1 VRHQDHPQSRRNGKD
16 PKIRTE
22 VARYPLLATLPYAAT
37 IFLSSFLLFLVQPII
52 AKQILPW
59 FGGSAAVWT
68 TCLVFFQSVLLAG
81 YAYADATTRLGA
93 RRQAMVHVG
102 LLVVSLA
109 TLPIIASS
117 GWKPQG
123 DEQPIARIL
132 LLLVAT
138 IGLPYFLLS
147 TTTPLLQSWYWRRFQ
162 SAVPYRLFA
171 LSNFASLLAL
181 LGFPLFFEPVFDLN
195 QLGWGWSFLF
205 AAFALLCAVTAW
217 MSMNGYE
224 LKAAKP
230 AAAPVALKDQLQWL
244 ALSAMGSVMLL
255 AVTNH
260 VTQNISSVP
269 FLWVLPL
276 ALYLVTFIL
285 AFDHPRWY
293 VRPVFLALLPILLPA
308 MAWYIPSLDLAI
320 AAPLYLVGM
329 FVACMVCH
337 GELATLKPDPA
348 HLTRFYLMMSLGGA
362 LGAVLVA
369 IVAPLVLPGYFE
381 LGIALVLL
389 GVLFAIRVRGMASAG
404 VLVVLLVTLGLV
416 IKGGRDYSE
425 GMRVMER
432 DFYGVVRTAD
442 HPSPVPYRSMYHG
455 GIMHGGQLLGDSFRN
470 TPADYFSPNSGY
482 GRVFTSLREM
492 SPRQPLNV
500 GVIGLGAGVIGA
512 WMKPGDALTFYE
524 ISPRV
529 VDIARREFTYLADT
543 SAKTELV
550 MGDGRLSLER
560 EPPRRYDVLGIDAFS
575 GDSIPMHLVT
585 REAMALYVKH
595 IKPDGVIVF
604 QATNR
609 YIDLLPVVKRLAAE
623 FGLQALNVSD
633 SPEADSGPEY
643 WYSATDQVI
652 VTRNRKLLDW
662 PRVAEA
668 AEEIEDRPDL
678 PVFTDAHHNLLRIL
692 K

>member
-1 VRHQDHPQSRRNGKD
+1 MR
-16 PKIRTE
+16 
-22 VARYPLLATLPYAAT
+22 ATLPYAGT

-59 FGGSAAVWT
+59 FGGSAGVWT

-81 YAYADATTRLGA
+81 YAYADLTTRLGA
-93 RRQAMVHVG
+93 RRQALLHVA

-109 TLPIIASS
+109 CLPIIASS

-123 DEQPIARIL
+123 EEEPISRIL

-147 TTTPLLQSWYWRRFQ
+147 TTTPLLQSWYWRRWQ
-162 SAVPYRLFA
+162 QNVPYRLFA

-181 LGFPLFFEPVFDLN
+181 LGFPVLFEPAFDLN
-195 QLGWGWSFLF
+195 QLGWGWSILF
-205 AAFALLCAVTAW
+205 AAFALLCAGTAW
-217 MSMNGYE
+217 MSSNAFDPVE
-224 LKAAKP
+224 KDAAPKAAK
-230 AAAPVALKDQLQWL
+230 AIPVKDQLLWL

-260 VTQNISSVP
+260 VTQNVSSVP

-276 ALYLVTFIL
+276 ALYLITFIL
-285 AFDHPRWY
+285 VFDHPRWY
-293 VRPVFLALLPILLPA
+293 LRTALLVALVALLPA
-308 MAWYIPSLDLAI
+308 MAYYIPSLDLRV
-320 AAPLYLVGM
+320 AAPLYMVGM

-337 GELATLKPDPA
+337 GELARLKPDPA

-369 IVAPLVLPGYFE
+369 VIAPLVLRGYFE
-381 LGIALVLL
+381 LGVALVLL
-389 GVLFAIRVRGMASAG
+389 GALFALRVRGVAKWGVLAVLG
-404 VLVVLLVTLGLV
+404 ATIVLVVR
-416 IKGGRDYSE
+416 GGHDYTS
-425 GMRVMER
+425 GIRVMER

-442 HPSPVPYRSMYHG
+442 HLSPVPYRSMYHG
-455 GIMHGGQLLGDSFRN
+455 AIMHGGQLLGDSLRN
-470 TPADYFSPNSGY
+470 TPADYFSPDSGY

-492 SPRQPLNV
+492 NPRKPLNV
-500 GVIGLGAGVIGA
+500 GVIGLGAGVIAA

-543 SAKTELV
+543 PAKTELV

-560 EPPRRYDVLGIDAFS
+560 EPTRGYDVLGIDAFS

-595 IKPDGVIVF
+595 LKPDGVIVF

-623 FGLQALNVSD
+623 FGFEAVNVSD
-633 SPEADSGPEY
+633 SPDADDGPEY
-643 WYSATDQVI
+643 WYSSTDQVI
-652 VTRNRKLLDW
+652 VTRNRKLLEW
-662 PRVAEA
+662 GRIAEA
-668 AEEIEDRPDL
+668 AEPIEVRGDL

>member
-1 VRHQDHPQSRRNGKD
+1 M
-16 PKIRTE
+16 
-22 VARYPLLATLPYAAT
+22 
-37 IFLSSFLLFLVQPII
+37 
-52 AKQILPW
+52 
-59 FGGSAAVWT
+59 
-68 TCLVFFQSVLLAG
+68 FFQSVLLAG
-81 YAYADATTRLGA
+81 YAYADLTTRLGA
-93 RRQAMVHVG
+93 RRQALLHVA
-102 LLVVSLA
+102 LLAVSLA
-109 TLPIIASS
+109 CLPIIASS
-117 GWKPQG
+117 GWKPHG
-123 DEQPIARIL
+123 EEEPISRIL

-147 TTTPLLQSWYWRRFQ
+147 TTTPLLQSWYWRRFR

-181 LGFPLFFEPVFDLN
+181 LGFPVLFEPVFDLK
-195 QLGWGWSFLF
+195 QLGWGWSLLF
-205 AAFALLCAVTAW
+205 ALFVLLCAGTAL
-217 MSMNGYE
+217 MSMNGFE
-224 LKAAKP
+224 P
-230 AAAPVALKDQLQWL
+230 AEKDAAPKPVTALPARDQLLWL

-260 VTQNISSVP
+260 VTQNVSSVP

-276 ALYLVTFIL
+276 ALYLITFIL

-293 VRPVFLALLPILLPA
+293 LRTALLVALVALLPA
-308 MAWYIPSLDLAI
+308 MAYYIPSLDLRV
-320 AAPLYLVGM
+320 AAPLYMVGM

-337 GELATLKPDPA
+337 GELARLKPDPA

-369 IVAPLVLPGYFE
+369 VIAPLVLRGYFE

-389 GVLFAIRVRGMASAG
+389 GALFALRVRGIAKWGVLAILG
-404 VLVVLLVTLGLV
+404 ATVVLVVR
-416 IKGGRDYSE
+416 GGHDYTR
-425 GMRVMER
+425 GIRVMER

-442 HPSPVPYRSMYHG
+442 HYSPVPYRSMYHG
-455 GIMHGGQLLGDSFRN
+455 AIMHGGQLLGDSFRN
-470 TPADYFSPNSGY
+470 TPADYFSPDSGY

-492 SPRQPLNV
+492 NPGKPLNV
-500 GVIGLGAGVIGA
+500 GVIGLGAGVIAA

-543 SAKTELV
+543 PARTALV

-560 EPPRRYDVLGIDAFS
+560 EPARGYDVLGIDAFS

-623 FGLQALNVSD
+623 FGLEALNVSD
-633 SPEADSGPEY
+633 SPDADDGPEY
-643 WYSATDQVI
+643 WYSSTDQVI
-652 VTRNRKLLDW
+652 VTRNRRLLEW
-662 PRVAEA
+662 GRIAEA
-668 AEEIEDRPDL
+668 AEEIEERGDL

>member
-1 VRHQDHPQSRRNGKD
+1 
-16 PKIRTE
+16 
-22 VARYPLLATLPYAAT
+22 
-37 IFLSSFLLFLVQPII
+37 
-52 AKQILPW
+52 
-59 FGGSAAVWT
+59 VWT

-81 YAYADATTRLGA
+81 YAYADWTMRLGA
-93 RRQAMVHVG
+93 RRQALVHV
-102 LLVVSLA
+102 LLLAASLA

-132 LLLVAT
+132 LLLAAT

-147 TTTPLLQSWYWRRFQ
+147 TTTPLLQAWYSRRFHA
-162 SAVPYRLFA
+162 AVPYRLFA

-181 LGFPLFFEPVFDLN
+181 LGFPLLFEPAFDLG

-205 AAFALLCAVTAW
+205 AAFALLCAGTAW
-217 MSMNGYE
+217 MSMNGAE
-224 LKAAKP
+224 SRATRARAEAVSP
-230 AAAPVALKDQLQWL
+230 FRQLQWL
-244 ALSAMGSVMLL
+244 GLSAMGSVMLL

-260 VTQNISSVP
+260 ITQNISSVP

-293 VRPVFLALLPILLPA
+293 ARPAFLALLALLVPA
-308 MAWYIPSLDLAI
+308 MAWYIPSLDLAV
-320 AAPLYLVGM
+320 AMPVYLAGM

-337 GELATLKPDPA
+337 GELALLKPDPA

-369 IVAPLVLPGYFE
+369 VAAPLTLPGYFE

-389 GVLFAIRVRGMASAG
+389 LVLLLFRVFGLLRVAGSLVALLTTLFVVRGAMDYADG
-404 VLVVLLVTLGLV
+404 V
-416 IKGGRDYSE
+416 
-425 GMRVMER
+425 RVMER
-432 DFYGVVRTAD
+432 DFYGVVRTVD

-455 GIMHGGQLLGDSFRN
+455 AIMHGGQLLGDSFRN
-470 TPADYFSPNSGY
+470 TPADYFSPGSGY
-482 GRVFTSLREM
+482 GRVFASLRDM
-492 SPRQPLNV
+492 RPREPLNV
-500 GVIGLGAGVIGA
+500 GVIGLGAGVLAA
-512 WMKPGDALTFYE
+512 WMEPGDRLAFYE

-529 VDIARREFTYLADT
+529 VDIARREFTFLSDT
-543 SAKTELV
+543 PARTEII

-560 EPPRRYDVLGIDAFS
+560 EPPRGYDLLGIDAFS

-609 YIDLLPVVKRLAAE
+609 FVDLLPVIQRLAAE
-623 FGLQALNVSD
+623 FGMQAVNV
-633 SPEADSGPEY
+633 ADEPVAETGPEY
-643 WYSATDQVI
+643 WYSSTDQVV
-652 VTRNRKLLDW
+652 VTRNRRLLDW
-662 PRVAEA
+662 PHVAAA
-668 AEEIEDRPDL
+668 AEEIEPRPDL
-678 PVFTDAHHNLLRIL
+678 PLFTDSHHNLLRIL

>member
-1 VRHQDHPQSRRNGKD
+1 V
-16 PKIRTE
+16 
-22 VARYPLLATLPYAAT
+22 ATLPYAAT

-59 FGGSAAVWT
+59 FGGSAGVWT

-81 YAYADATTRLGA
+81 YAYADLTTRLGA
-93 RRQAMVHVG
+93 RRQALLHVG
-102 LLVVSLA
+102 LLVVSLVC
-109 TLPIIASS
+109 LPIIASS
-117 GWKPQG
+117 GWKPRG
-123 DEQPIARIL
+123 EEEPISRIL

-147 TTTPLLQSWYWRRFQ
+147 TTTPLLQSWYWRRFR

-181 LGFPLFFEPVFDLN
+181 LGFPVLFEPVFDLR
-195 QLGWGWSFLF
+195 QLGWGWSLLF
-205 AAFALLCAVTAW
+205 ALFALLCAGTAL
-217 MSMNGYE
+217 MSMNGLDSVE
-224 LKAAKP
+224 KE
-230 AAAPVALKDQLQWL
+230 AAPKPVTALPARDQLLWL

-260 VTQNISSVP
+260 VTQNVSSVP

-276 ALYLVTFIL
+276 ALYLITFIL
-285 AFDHPRWY
+285 VFDHPRWY
-293 VRPVFLALLPILLPA
+293 LRTALLVALIGLLPA
-308 MAWYIPSLDLAI
+308 MAYYIPSLDLRV
-320 AAPLYLVGM
+320 AAPLYMVGM

-337 GELATLKPDPA
+337 GELARLKPDPA

-369 IVAPLVLPGYFE
+369 VIAPLVLRGYFE

-389 GVLFAIRVRGMASAG
+389 GALFALRVRGVAKWGALAVLG
-404 VLVVLLVTLGLV
+404 ATIVLVVR
-416 IKGGRDYSE
+416 GGDDYTR
-425 GMRVMER
+425 GIRVMER

-442 HPSPVPYRSMYHG
+442 HLSPVPYRSMYHG
-455 GIMHGGQLLGDSFRN
+455 AIMHGGQLLGDSFRN
-470 TPADYFSPNSGY
+470 TPADYFSPDSGY

-492 SPRQPLNV
+492 NPKKPLNV
-500 GVIGLGAGVIGA
+500 GVIGLGAGVIAA

-543 SAKTELV
+543 PAKTELV

-560 EPPRRYDVLGIDAFS
+560 EPARGYDVLGIDAFS

-623 FGLQALNVSD
+623 FGLEALNVSD
-633 SPEADSGPEY
+633 SPDADDGPEY
-643 WYSATDQVI
+643 WYSSTDQVI
-652 VTRNRKLLDW
+652 VTRNRRLLEW
-662 PRVAEA
+662 GRIAEA
-668 AEEIEDRPDL
+668 AEPIEERRDL